1 MEESWRWF
9 AVFGEPRQTVN
20 ADLVARLLGRHAELL
35 VERLAGGVL
44 RRPADHRQRHPDAR
58 LLQPHSLDQDYL
70 VHWAGELGVRGLL
83 DRALDEA
90 GLS

>member
-35 VERLAGGVL
+35 VERLAGEFY
-44 RRPADHRQRHPDAR
+44 ADLPTIVSAIQTQGCFNLIHPTGIIW
-58 LLQPHSLDQDYL
+58 SI
-70 VHWAGELGVRGLL
+70 G
-83 DRALDEA
+83 RANWE
-90 GLS
+90 